1 MMQKKVAANGEK
13 DFPASYLCVLAM
25 LFWGEMQ
32 SSVIISNLLLRRE
45 KSDVIKR
52 TVRKKRLNLY
62 LLYIKIIWARLKS
75 TVLSDMNLKAKNKRK
90 C

>member
-1 MMQKKVAANGEK
+1 MMQKKVTADEEE

-45 KSDVIKR
+45 KGDVINR
-52 TVRKKRLNLY
+52 RARKKE
-62 LLYIKIIWARLKS
+62 KS
-75 TVLSDMNLKAKNKRK
+75 VFAVY
-90 C
+90 